1 MDDRRFVSRWYQVA
15 AGTNQILTIYHRLG
29 EYPVKVDIQIKIN
42 ENGSEYIFSGIGS
55 SQKDDDMLG
64 SYGGVVYKYN
74 KHIVKLS
81 FPYRENGP
89 PKVPRGLAYT
99 GKCYNS
105 RTT

>member
-1 MDDRRFVSRWYQVA
+1 MYEPRFVSDWYEAA
-15 AGTNQILTIYHRLG
+15 AGTKQTLTIYHNLG

-74 KHIVKLS
+74 KHIVILS

-89 PKVPRGLAYT
+89 NVSRGLAYT

>member
-1 MDDRRFVSRWYQVA
+1 
-15 AGTNQILTIYHRLG
+15 
-29 EYPVKVDIQIKIN
+29 
-42 ENGSEYIFSGIGS
+42 
-55 SQKDDDMLG
+55 MLG

-105 RTT
+105 RVKIAGGMSIAIHIRALT